1 MYDVVVVGGG
11 LSGLVAA
18 LEAKRNGSEVLILER
33 SNELGG
39 KLLLYSGESCQTK
52 VGEYSKKCGDVLTG
66 IVNEIHSEGIEVM
79 YGRHVEDIKKKEQ
92 FRIYTGLEYVDAR
105 AIVFATGTKDKTR
118 FTLNIPG
125 DRVSGVFTESMALEL
140 VADEL
145 IIGKNVAIL
154 SQNYEGI
161 NTAKMLLE
169 HGISVLG
176 VFEEK
181 VEEKNVNLEIPVYYG
196 ARVTE
201 IRGKGRVERIRV
213 SIDGKSQ
220 WFSCDTLVISAGRIP
235 NAKMFLKLKAEMLPS
250 TKGPVVKGNMESS
263 VTGIFACGS
272 VVDANCDF
280 DCALQQA
287 KTAGKAAADFARR

>member
-1 MYDVVVVGGG
+1 VYDVVVVGGG

-18 LEAKRNGSEVLILER
+18 LEAKRNGSNVLILER
-33 SNELGG
+33 SSELGG
-39 KLLLYSGESCQTK
+39 KLRLYFGELCKTK
-52 VGEYSKKCGDVLTG
+52 IEKYAKRCEDVLTG
-66 IVNEIHSEGIEVM
+66 IIDEIHSKGIDVM

-92 FRIYTGLEYVDAR
+92 FQIYTGLEHIDAK

-140 VADEL
+140 VTNEL

-154 SQNYEGI
+154 SQNYKGI
-161 NTAKMLLE
+161 DTAKILLE
-169 HGISVLG
+169 HGISIMG
-176 VFEEK
+176 VFEEST
-181 VEEKNVNLEIPVYYG
+181 EEKNENLGIPVYYG

-213 SIDGKSQ
+213 SMDGKSQ

-250 TKGPVVKGNMESS
+250 TKGPAVKGNMESS
-263 VTGIFACGS
+263 VTGIFACGA
-272 VVDANCDF
+272 VVDSNCDF
-280 DCALQQA
+280 DCSLQQA
-287 KTAGKAAADFARR
+287 KTAGKAAADFAKR

>member
-11 LSGLVAA
+11 LSGLMAA

-39 KLLLYSGESCQTK
+39 KLQICSGETCN
-52 VGEYSKKCGDVLTG
+52 SKIEKYAKRCREVLRDL
-66 IVNEIHSEGIEVM
+66 VNEIHSEGIEVM
-79 YGRHVEDIKKKEQ
+79 YGRHVEDIKRKEHFQ
-92 FRIYTGLEYVDAR
+92 IYTGLEYVDTK

-140 VADEL
+140 ITSGL

-154 SQNYEGI
+154 SHNYEGI
-161 NTAKMLLE
+161 NTAKKLLE
-169 HGISVLG
+169 HGISIIG
-176 VFEEK
+176 IFEEH
-181 VEEKNVNLEIPVYYG
+181 EKETSLNLGIPVYYG

-235 NAKMFLKLKAEMLPS
+235 NAKMFLKLKAEMVPS
-250 TKGPVVKGNMESS
+250 TKGPVVNSNMESS
-263 VTGIFACGS
+263 IAGIFACGA
-272 VVDANCDF
+272 VVDPNCDF
-280 DCALQQA
+280 DCALHQA
-287 KTAGKAAADFARR
+287 QTAGKAAANFATR